1 MKIERIEISA
11 YKNRIYYTFMRYFN
25 GIDEKYKVWIYNA
38 NAKNGKEF
46 SISRNSFF
54 KNIAMLHKEKAI
66 IHYTICTENGF
77 AMVYPLTNKIH
88 YEKYD
93 FFDELECGYYD

>member
-11 YKNRIYYTFMRYFN
+11 YKNRICYTFIRYFI

-38 NAKNGKEF
+38 NSKNGKFF

-54 KNIAMLHKEKAI
+54 KNITMLNKEKAI
-66 IHYTICTENGF
+66 TDYTICTENGF
-77 AMVYPLTNKIH
+77 AMVYLISNKIH

-93 FFDELECGYYD
+93 F